1 LSFLLDTNAF
11 SVIVGT
17 RPDPYLAEW
26 LAGVDEDDLFISAL
40 TVGEIWRGLAQ
51 LGPGRRRRD
60 IGQATDRLV
69 AEYADRVL
77 PIDEAIARRW
87 GDLSARYKAT
97 GVVVG
102 VVDELIAAT
111 AVTHGLVL
119 VTRNVR
125 HFEKAGCAV
134 LNPWSS

>member
-11 SVIVGT
+11 SAIVDTGRDRYVT
-17 RPDPYLAEW
+17 DW
-26 LAGVDEDDLFISAL
+26 LTGVDEDDLFISVL
-40 TVGEIWRGLAQ
+40 TVGEIRRGVALLAS
-51 LGPGRRRRD
+51 GRRKRD
-60 IGQATDRLV
+60 IGMATDRLI
-69 AEYADRVL
+69 AEYGERVL

-87 GDLSARYKAT
+87 GDLSARYRES

-111 AVTHGLVL
+111 ALMHALVV

-125 HFEKAGCAV
+125 HFEQSGCPL
-134 LNPWSS
+134 LNPWPA